1 MGRLGGK
8 NAVVIGAG
16 SGAGRAASLLFA
28 REGAAVACVEND
40 TTMGEE
46 TAALIRTE
54 GGDAGFIECDLAH
67 STTIEGMARSCM
79 AWRDTLHVLFN
90 NTF

>member
-8 NAVVIGAG
+8 NAVIIGAG
-16 SGAGRAASLLFA
+16 SGAGRSASLLFA

-40 TTMGEE
+40 TTMWEE

-54 GGDAGFIECDLAH
+54 GGDAVFK
-67 STTIEGMARSCM
+67 
-79 AWRDTLHVLFN
+79 
-90 NTF
+90 